1 MACTLP
7 VMLAAF
13 LSDTTGTLDGRPI
26 FRFNGFGPRLPVSSV
41 DTGQIIDADSA
52 RLQLYIVRRDTAT
65 HNLRLQFYR
74 LPTTIDTTTT
84 FDSLAG
90 QFTDTVDGVSDA
102 RPDGYHLSTE
112 AAYAVARDWL
122 SPLALKALS
131 AS

>member
-1 MACTLP
+1 MR
-7 VMLAAF
+7 AAF
-13 LSDTTGTLDGRPI
+13 LPGATDSLDGRPI
-26 FRFNGFGPRLPVSSV
+26 FRFNGYGPRLPISSV

-90 QFTDTVDGVSDA
+90 QFTDTVKIVNIEIG
-102 RPDGYHLSTE
+102 R
-112 AAYAVARDWL
+112 
-122 SPLALKALS
+122 
-131 AS
+131 ASCRERG